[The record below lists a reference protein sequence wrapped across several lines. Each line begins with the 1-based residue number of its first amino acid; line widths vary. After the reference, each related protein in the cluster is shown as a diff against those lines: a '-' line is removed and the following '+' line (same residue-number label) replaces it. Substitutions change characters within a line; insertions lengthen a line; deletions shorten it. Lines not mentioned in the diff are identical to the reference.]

1 MSWGLRPADSETV
14 AGIPEAGGCLTVSD
28 GTPYACLAAHY
39 GQVNHYG
46 PPKVAHH
53 MPGLSPVMVNVTTRP
68 LELYK
73 LLKGSTIERALY
85 IQSIEKTGGQV
96 VHLGKSKVQP
106 DVSCATTGG
115 HSWSCWSQPGI
126 AGLQP
131 GLSCATPYCRT
142 GTHHTGQ
149 GLCLPITL
157 NQ

>member
-1 MSWGLRPADSETV
+1 M
-14 AGIPEAGGCLTVSD
+14 SD
-28 GTPYACLAAHY
+28 GTPYACLAARY

-53 MPGLSPVMVNVTTRP
+53 MPGLSPVFVNMTIRP
-68 LELYK
+68 LDLYK

-96 VHLGKSKVQP
+96 VHLGKSKVQTA
-106 DVSCATTGG
+106 VSCATTGG
-115 HSWSCWSQPGI
+115 HSWSSWSQPGI

-131 GLSCATPYCRT
+131 GLSCATPYCCT
-142 GTHHTGQ
+142 CTHHTGQ